1 MNNENKSK
9 KQLVTDL
16 EETSRRV
23 SELEES
29 DTKLKHAEKTLGE
42 IEQKFQLLVDHTFDW
57 EYWIDKNGNYIYLSP
72 SCERITGYTPEEFIS
87 NPMLLYELV
96 KPDYA
101 EKVRQHYEDENN
113 QETPV
118 FSMDYPIITKNG
130 EEHWLEHNCSPVFDQ
145 QGNYSGRRGNNRDI
159 TERVQAKAEIYQR
172 TEDLSLINTINTAVN
187 RGMNLPEIIKI
198 LTEECKRVFSS
209 DSTTVYLY
217 NQDQNLLEMK
227 NLALPASMVKRI
239 EKLIGLRIPGIRI
252 HVEEGSLTQELLRS
266 EGPRLINDPEIIQQ
280 WMLEFTNAGNLSNT
294 TRLVVRKLISKIYN
308 LVGVHSLIT
317 VPMILDGKPIGLM
330 DFSRREPFN
339 EEDVK
344 RVAGVV
350 GQVTAAITRLQA
362 GNEKTRSQR
371 LILTLSHAAQAVQ
384 LARTPEE
391 VYRAAG
397 EEAVKMGFEVTVFI
411 LNDDKTHLEI
421 FFLSLKS
428 DLAKSLE
435 KLTGLSALNYRF
447 PLKAEGYFHKI
458 ITDEET
464 VFKEFDN
471 RAIEEI
477 LPRMLRP
484 IANKV
489 IDIVGKN
496 QSIMAPLIVGGEVT
510 AVISF
515 ASTELRE
522 SDVPAITA
530 FANQTAIAIE
540 NTRLYQETNQR
551 LRKMA
556 ALSKIDQAISGSFDL
571 EITLR
576 IILENLLAQLEVDAA
591 IVLSYQEDLQTL
603 LYTQGLGFQTS
614 ALQHADLR
622 LGEGYAGKVA
632 LQREH
637 ILIADLFQ
645 DEGKFKESTE
655 FSKEKFVGYYGVP
668 LIAKGKL
675 VGVLEIFH
683 RSTLDPD
690 TEWVNYLRLLAGQ
703 IAIAIDNITL
713 FNDLQRSNVD
723 LTLAYD
729 ATIEGWARALELKD
743 METVGHSRRVV
754 ELTMKLARKME
765 ISGEKLTH
773 IRRGALLHDIGKMGV
788 PDSIIQKPGKLT
800 DEEWQIM
807 RQHPV
812 YAYDWLSPIQYLH
825 SALDIPYCHHERWDG
840 TGYPRGLEKE
850 QIPLEARIF
859 AIVDVWDALR
869 SDRPY
874 QKAWSK
880 EKTLTHIKEE
890 SGKHFDPRV
899 VDVFLEQLRSQ

>member
-57 EYWIDKNGNYIYLSP
+57 EYWIDQNGEYVYLSP

-87 NPMLLYELV
+87 NPSLLNELV
-96 KPDYA
+96 QPDYA
-101 EKVRQHYEDENN
+101 ENVRRHYKDENN
-113 QETPV
+113 QETPI
-118 FSMDYPIITKNG
+118 FSMEYPLIAKNG
-130 EEHWLEHNCSPVFDQ
+130 EERWLEHNCRPVFDQ
-145 QGNYSGRRGNNRDI
+145 MGNYVGRRGNNRDI
-159 TERVQAKAEIYQR
+159 TKQVQA
-172 TEDLSLINTINTAVN
+172 TENLILINSINAAVN
-187 RGMNLPEIIKI
+187 RSMDLPDLIKT
-198 LTEECKRVFSS
+198 LTEECKRVFNS

-239 EKLIGLRIPGIRI
+239 EKLIGLRIPSI
-252 HVEEGSLTQELLRS
+252 HLPVEEGSLTQELLQS
-266 EGPRLINDPEIIQQ
+266 DGPRIINDPEIIQK
-280 WMLEFTNAGNLSNT
+280 WILEFINAGNLSDKS
-294 TRLVVRKLISKIYN
+294 RLVIRKLISRIYK
-308 LVGVHSLIT
+308 LVGSQSLIT
-317 VPMILDGKPIGLM
+317 VPMISDGKPVGLM
-330 DFSRREPFN
+330 DFSRREPFT
-339 EEDVK
+339 EEDAK

-362 GNEKTRSQR
+362 MEKKVRSQR
-371 LILTLSHAAQAVQ
+371 LLLTVSDAAQAVQ

-391 VYRAAG
+391 VYRATG
-397 EEAVKMGFEVTVFI
+397 REAAKMGFKVVF
-411 LNDDKTHLEI
+411 LTLDEDKTNLNI
-421 FFLSLKS
+421 FIHRLTT
-428 DLAKSLE
+428 DLARAIADPT
-435 KLTGLSALNYRF
+435 KLSTPDYSF
-447 PLKAEGYFHKI
+447 PIKPEGYFNKI
-458 ITDEET
+458 ITNKEP
-464 VFKEFDN
+464 VFISDDSLPL
-471 RAIEEI
+471 EEI
-477 LPRMLRP
+477 LPHISP
-484 IANKV
+484 KATEKV
-489 IDIVGKN
+489 IDIMDKK
-496 QSIMAPLIVGGEVT
+496 QMITAPLIVGGEVLT
-510 AVISF
+510 LVSF
-515 ASTELRE
+515 ASSDLRE

-530 FANQTAIAIE
+530 FANQAAIAIE
-540 NTRLYQETNQR
+540 NTQLYQETDQR
-551 LRKMA
+551 LKKMT
-556 ALSKIDQAISGSFDL
+556 ALNKIDQAITGSFDL
-571 EITLR
+571 EIILN
-576 IILENLLAQLEVDAA
+576 IILENLLEQLEVDAA
-591 IVLSYQEDLQTL
+591 AVLSYQEDLQTL
-603 LYTQGLGFQTS
+603 QFTNGRGFQTS
-614 ALQHADLR
+614 FQKGRELR
-622 LGEGYAGKVA
+622 LGEGYAGRVA

-637 ILIADLFQ
+637 ILVPDLSQ
-645 DEGKFKESTE
+645 DQGKFKEPE
-655 FSKEKFVGYYGVP
+655 RLLKEKFVSFYGVP
-668 LIAKGKL
+668 LIVKGKM

-690 TEWVNYLRLLAGQ
+690 TEWENYLQVMASH

-743 METVGHSRRVV
+743 LETVGHSRRVV

-765 ISGEKLTH
+765 ISSEKITH

-807 RQHPV
+807 RKHPV
-812 YAYDWLSPIQYLH
+812 YAYDWLSPIEYLYP
-825 SALDIPYCHHERWDG
+825 ALDIPYCHHERWDG
-840 TGYPRGLEKE
+840 TGYPRGLESE

-874 QKAWSK
+874 RKAWSK
-880 EKTLTHIKEE
+880 EKTIAHIKEE
-890 SGKHFDPRV
+890 SGKHFDPQV
-899 VDVFLEQLRSQ
+899 VDVFLELLRSQ